1 MTPPTASA
9 ATADSPPAPFAE
21 DPEAVAAAHGADL
34 AEGLTGA
41 EAARRLAADGPNE
54 LPSTPPEPAWK
65 RLLAQFRD
73 PLVYLLLGAIVVSA
87 VTWALEGAH
96 GAPVDALIILLV
108 ITLNAVLGFV
118 QESRAADAVAA
129 LSAMKYAIWKSM
141 FLRYLSHHP
150 LMKIYV

>member
-34 AEGLTGA
+34 AAGLSGA
-41 EAARRLAADGPNE
+41 EVARRLAENGPNE
-54 LPSTPPEPAWK
+54 LPSTPPPPPAWK
-65 RLLAQFRD
+65 RFLAQFRD

-87 VTWALEGAH
+87 ITWALEGAH

-108 ITLNAVLGFV
+108 IALNAVLGFI
-118 QESRAADAVAA
+118 QESRAA
-129 LSAMKYAIWKSM
+129 SS
-141 FLRYLSHHP
+141 
-150 LMKIYV
+150 